1 MVRHFHLLTDE
12 HLHAFGIIVH
22 QFALFER
29 LIELC
34 IAACL
39 GSRLPITAIAIS
51 QLSYSAKSD
60 SLKSILY
67 VEGSGLFDHR
77 QQLSSIVDRFNE
89 YSPIRNAVA
98 HHQWIEG
105 TGPNS
110 IKPLIVS
117 SRGGKPK
124 IRGLLDEDKDYLP
137 DELFEIGDRLNDIRR
152 ELMQFTVDIGVGPS
166 QEEIMTE

>member
-1 MVRHFHLLTDE
+1 MARHSHLLTDV
-12 HLHAFGIIVH
+12 HFHAFGIIVQ

-34 IAACL
+34 ISSCL
-39 GSRLPITAIAIS
+39 GSRLPITVVAIS

-67 VEGSGLFDHR
+67 IEGSGLFDHR
-77 QQLSSIVDRFNE
+77 QQLCSIVDRFNE
-89 YSPIRNAVA
+89 HSPIRNAIA
-98 HHQWIEG
+98 HHQWSEG
-105 TGPNS
+105 TRPNS

-124 IRGLLDEDKDYLP
+124 IRGLEEDDRDYLP
-137 DELFEIGDRLNDIRR
+137 EELFGIGDKLNAIRR
-152 ELMQFTVDIGVGPS
+152 ELLQFTVDIGVVDAMS
-166 QEEIMTE
+166 D